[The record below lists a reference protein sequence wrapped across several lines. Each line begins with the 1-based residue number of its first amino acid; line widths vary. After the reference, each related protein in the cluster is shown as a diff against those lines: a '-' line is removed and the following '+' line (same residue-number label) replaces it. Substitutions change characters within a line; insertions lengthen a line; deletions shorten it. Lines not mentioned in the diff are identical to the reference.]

1 VQGANYSEPMGATI
15 REAETG
21 EEGRILEMYEWLFA
35 PPGYTPRQW
44 DEERARLALTEAIVS
59 PQSSVFVAE
68 DGETLVG
75 FCTAYLE
82 LNSVRFGQ
90 RCWVEDLAVHPEHRS
105 QAIGGALLDAAG
117 DWARGAGA
125 THLELD
131 TGLDRS
137 DAQRFYDRRKPAAKG
152 YSYSWVL

>member
-1 VQGANYSEPMGATI
+1 MEATI

-21 EEGRILEMYEWLFA
+21 EEQRVLEMYEWLFA
-35 PPGYTPRQW
+35 PPGSMPKQW

-68 DGETLVG
+68 DGDALVG

-82 LNSVRFGQ
+82 LNSVRFGR
-90 RCWVEDLAVHPEHRS
+90 RCWIEDLAVDPERRS
-105 QAIGGALLDAAG
+105 RGVGTALLDAAK

-125 THLELD
+125 THIELYS
-131 TGLDRS
+131 GLARS
-137 DAQRFYDRRKPAAKG
+137 DAHRFYARPKPRWKSYG
-152 YSYSWVL
+152 YAWEL

>member
-1 VQGANYSEPMGATI
+1 VPRMRDGI
-15 REAETG
+15 REARTEDQ
-21 EEGRILEMYEWLFA
+21 ERILAIYEWLFA
-35 PPGYTPRQW
+35 APGSKPRQW
-44 DEERARLALTEAIVS
+44 DEEHARLALTEAIVS

-68 DGETLVG
+68 HAGALVG

-90 RCWVEDLAVHPEHRS
+90 RCWVEDLAVDPERRS
-105 QAIGGALLDAAG
+105 EGVGAALLDAAK

-131 TGLDRS
+131 SALTRT
-137 DAQRFYDRRKPAAKG
+137 DAHRFYEREGPSWK
-152 YSYSWVL
+152 SYCYAWEL

>member
-1 VQGANYSEPMGATI
+1 MNVTV
-15 REAETG
+15 REAISG
-21 EEGRILEMYEWLFA
+21 DEERVLAMYEWLFA
-35 PPGYTPRQW
+35 PPGTKPEQW
-44 DEERARLALTEAIVS
+44 DTAAAGPRLTEAIVS
-59 PQSSVFVAE
+59 PRSSVFVAE
-68 DGETLVG
+68 DEDDLVG

-105 QAIGGALLDAAG
+105 RGVGKALLDAAK

-131 TGLDRS
+131 SGVDRI
-137 DAQRFYDRRKPAAKG
+137 DAHRFYEREGPAWK
-152 YSYSWVL
+152 SYTFAWLL